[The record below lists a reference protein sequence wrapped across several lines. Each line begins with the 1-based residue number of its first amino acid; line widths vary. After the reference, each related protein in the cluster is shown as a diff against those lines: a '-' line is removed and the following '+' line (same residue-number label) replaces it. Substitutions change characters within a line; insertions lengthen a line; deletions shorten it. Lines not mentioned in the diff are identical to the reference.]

1 MNHKHGTRQRKV
13 WRKLH
18 LAIDESGEIIAAT
31 LTTHSISDVS
41 QVPDL
46 LAEIEA
52 PIDTFY
58 GDSGGYDHQGTD
70 SAIGKRRENHFLLQ
84 PHDGCRGKSF

>member
-1 MNHKHGTRQRKV
+1 MNYKHGTRQRKA

-18 LAIDESGEIIAAT
+18 LAIDGSGEIIAAS

-58 GDSGGYDHQGTD
+58 GDSGGYDHPGTYD
-70 SAIGKRRENHFLLQ
+70 ALDTHETQF
-84 PHDGCRGKSF
+84 